1 MSEQRSPAVKMPATD
16 APMSEAPAPKTPVPK
31 PSTPA
36 APTPEAAL
44 PRLLLDGD
52 RSRKRTIKLEWPV
65 EYDGRRYDEI
75 VVRRMIG
82 AEVTRLSDLI
92 VAEFDDSDL
101 FALVCDTPAV
111 VIRALD
117 QDDWLAVREAVLS
130 FLPRRFREV
139 FASTGAK
146 PEA

>member
-1 MSEQRSPAVKMPATD
+1 MSDTISAT
-16 APMSEAPAPKTPVPK
+16 SET
-31 PSTPA
+31 
-36 APTPEAAL
+36 AL
-44 PRLLLDGD
+44 PKLLVDVD
-52 RSRKRTIKLEWPV
+52 RSRTRTVLLEWPV
-65 EYDGRRYDEI
+65 EYDGRRFDEI

-92 VAEFDDSDL
+92 TSQFDDSDL

-117 QDDWLAVREAVLS
+117 QDDWLALREAVLD

-146 PEA
+146 PGA

>member
-1 MSEQRSPAVKMPATD
+1 M
-16 APMSEAPAPKTPVPK
+16 
-31 PSTPA
+31 
-36 APTPEAAL
+36 AL
-44 PRLLLDGD
+44 PKLLLDGD
-52 RSRKRTIKLEWPV
+52 CSRERKVQLEWPV
-65 EYDGRRYDEI
+65 EYDGRRFDEI

-92 VAEFDDSDL
+92 TSQFDDSDL

-117 QDDWLAVREAVLS
+117 QDDWLAVREAVLD

-146 PEA
+146 PGA

>member
-1 MSEQRSPAVKMPATD
+1 MTASPMSEQ
-16 APMSEAPAPKTPVPK
+16 EIPV
-31 PSTPA
+31 SVTA
-36 APTPEAAL
+36 E
-44 PRLLLDGD
+44 PRLVLDQD
-52 RSRKRTIKLEWPV
+52 RIRVRTIHLEWPV
-65 EYDGRRYDEI
+65 EYDGRRCDEI
-75 VVRRMIG
+75 IVRRMIG

-92 VAEFDDSDL
+92 TSQFDDSDL

-117 QDDWLAVREAVLS
+117 QDDWLAVREAVLD

-146 PEA
+146 PGA

>member
-1 MSEQRSPAVKMPATD
+1 MSERKSPVAKTPAPESPA
-16 APMSEAPAPKTPVPK
+16 
-31 PSTPA
+31 
-36 APTPEAAL
+36 PETAL

-52 RSRKRTIKLEWPV
+52 RSRVRTVRLEWPL

-92 VAEFDDSDL
+92 TTQFDDSDL

-117 QDDWLAVREAVLS
+117 QDDWLSVREAVLD

>member
-1 MSEQRSPAVKMPATD
+1 MSDSSTQVAD
-16 APMSEAPAPKTPVPK
+16 APRPQ
-31 PSTPA
+31 
-36 APTPEAAL
+36 
-44 PRLLLDGD
+44 LLVNGD
-52 RSRKRTIKLEWPV
+52 RQRERTIKLEWPV

-139 FASTGAK
+139 FTSTGAK